1 MDVKNDTAEKS
12 RPPKKRVPF
21 KDLPKADRILRAV
34 ALCLAV
40 LFFLSCLGV
49 GIYHAVSGDPE
60 NRLLQT
66 FALCGVSVL
75 PFLLELIMRSRLPS
89 FLLIIIYVFMY
100 FAGLMGVALNF
111 YNRFEHYDTVIH
123 GIFGYIAA
131 AVGLFAIVRTK
142 NYGSLNTFGAV
153 LFTVCF
159 ALAVGALWE
168 IWEYATDCLGIG
180 NSQGWQIE
188 GGIFTDG
195 PLKGESA
202 GVVRSL
208 TDTMT
213 DIIMNTIGA
222 CVFGLQLL
230 ISRLVKKDLLIG
242 SMVRSFEA

>member
-1 MDVKNDTAEKS
+1 MEKRNDMDVKNDTAEKS

-49 GIYHAVSGDPE
+49 GIYHAVSGAPE

-153 LFTVCF
+153 LAFIAASLVMVGIKYF
-159 ALAVGALWE
+159 VPAEAVSIWSYSLISIGVSLAVGIPA
-168 IWEYATDCLGIG
+168 
-180 NSQGWQIE
+180 S
-188 GGIFTDG
+188 
-195 PLKGESA
+195 
-202 GVVRSL
+202 
-208 TDTMT
+208 
-213 DIIMNTIGA
+213 
-222 CVFGLQLL
+222 L
-230 ISRLVKKDLLIG
+230 ISRKIKGDDSVPAPGTTIYG
-242 SMVRSFEA
+242 R